1 MNKWQTPVQLTIPLN
16 GLVRVDG
23 PSVALLVLMDEWPNT
38 RGPDYV
44 RARSFCRA
52 AIAGRKSAEEA
63 RAHFIE
69 AAREANLIH

>member
-1 MNKWQTPVQLTIPLN
+1 MNKWQTPVQLTLPLS
-16 GLVRVDG
+16 GLVPVDG
-23 PSVALLVLMDEWPNT
+23 PFIALLVLMNEWPDI

-52 AIAGRKSAEEA
+52 AVAGRKPAEEA

-69 AAREANLIH
+69 AAKAANLIH